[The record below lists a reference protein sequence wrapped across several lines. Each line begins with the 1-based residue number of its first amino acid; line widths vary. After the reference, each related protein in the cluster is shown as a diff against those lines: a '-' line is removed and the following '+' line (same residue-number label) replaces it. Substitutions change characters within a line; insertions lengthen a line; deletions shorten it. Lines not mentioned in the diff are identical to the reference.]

1 MGVDMRTWMDTESLD
16 NPRQKEKKEKRRRKF
31 SNLE

>member
-16 NPRQKEKKEKRRRKF
+16 NPRQKEKKEKKEE
-31 SNLE
+31 SSQI